1 MVSSRAIYIRWH
13 CPAFD
18 HNSLFSH
25 SDKNTDILPSRIF
38 STEVGVRPAEPCSV
52 SVVATHQLLTNIF
65 EHICITIISNPHFR
79 HESGSI
85 ITGRDLQTLERCN
98 RDNINALKSIVNRDM
113 DGPELELREA
123 GRSTTAVIHIVK
135 TVSICDIRTDFFNQG
150 DLWAE
155 HILENAKAYIMS
167 FIYIVVTVTLGM
179 PLISGIAYSA
189 GLRNDE
195 SILYFTRFL
204 DALIYFWLP
213 QINILIV
220 SAAISKVY
228 WIRLLTPGVHL
239 VLLLSCALSKDAT

>member
-1 MVSSRAIYIRWH
+1 MVPSWSCAKQVGQRLL
-13 CPAFD
+13 
-18 HNSLFSH
+18 LFIVE
-25 SDKNTDILPSRIF
+25 T
-38 STEVGVRPAEPCSV
+38 V
-52 SVVATHQLLTNIF
+52 LL
-65 EHICITIISNPHFR
+65 
-79 HESGSI
+79 
-85 ITGRDLQTLERCN
+85 
-98 RDNINALKSIVNRDM
+98 
-113 DGPELELREA
+113 
-123 GRSTTAVIHIVK
+123 
-135 TVSICDIRTDFFNQG
+135 CDIRTYFFNQG

-167 FIYIVVTVTLGM
+167 FIYIVVTVTLRM
-179 PLISGIAYSA
+179 PLISGIAHSA

-239 VLLLSCALSKDAT
+239 VLLLSCALSKGAT

>member
-1 MVSSRAIYIRWH
+1 MSA
-13 CPAFD
+13 
-18 HNSLFSH
+18 
-25 SDKNTDILPSRIF
+25 
-38 STEVGVRPAEPCSV
+38 
-52 SVVATHQLLTNIF
+52 LTL
-65 EHICITIISNPHFR
+65 SNR
-79 HESGSI
+79 
-85 ITGRDLQTLERCN
+85 
-98 RDNINALKSIVNRDM
+98 
-113 DGPELELREA
+113 
-123 GRSTTAVIHIVK
+123 
-135 TVSICDIRTDFFNQG
+135 G

-167 FIYIVVTVTLGM
+167 FIYIVVTVTLRM
-179 PLISGIAYSA
+179 PLISGIAHSA

-239 VLLLSCALSKDAT
+239 VLLLSCALSKGAT